1 MTTSLFDE
9 PPSIASFQEYPS
21 NKPFLNSKHKRSGKP
36 VKAYPENSS
45 EAVLSALRG
54 LQDKIRNLELDRSK
68 AEKNLKVLA
77 AETSAY
83 KTLLQQPPASK
94 PNETSSSSS
103 SPVPDRQLAG
113 AAQIESQLRNADTRC
128 ELLERQLDN
137 MRRMV
142 QNAERE
148 RSDALER
155 QIALERDRGRITAEN
170 RSIQSKLEKMEF
182 IQSRFDDLASRK
194 DKSEARI
201 KELEVKLQE
210 EEHRRQLL
218 TDRAAQLQTEAE
230 TKRILKSEKK
240 PSRKVAAKKKKKRP
254 IKTKEVKKAPPMKR
268 TPGQPHYHLNLADV
282 PFITGTS
289 TSPSHAVSA
298 NMQRLLHDLKQ
309 HNPVYCNDQ
318 VVQESNSSS
327 SDSEDRGRSCVR
339 VSSTEEDLRDL
350 LSALQDEFGKMTFEH
365 QVLVKQVAETF
376 DAEIARD
383 LQQDLDALLVRME
396 RKGEQ
401 ISTVK
406 RHIEQR
412 RKVKKVKTPAAR
424 SCSAPRVGPVRIGT
438 RFAHSSS
445 PRNRPGGVRE
455 RKLALLRDMRAIRTA
470 LHHDD
475 LSWD

>member
-9 PPSIASFQEYPS
+9 APSMASFQEYPTTRPFINS
-21 NKPFLNSKHKRSGKP
+21 NMKRSTNP
-36 VKAYPENSS
+36 VKTYPESSS

-83 KTLLQQPPASK
+83 KSMLQQQPPSK
-94 PNETSSSSS
+94 SNDTSSQSTCS
-103 SPVPDRQLAG
+103 VAERKMVG
-113 AAQIESQLRNADTRC
+113 AAQIESQLRNADARC

-182 IQSRFDDLASRK
+182 IKTRFDDLAARK
-194 DKSEARI
+194 DKSEMRI
-201 KELEVKLQE
+201 KELEEKLNE

-218 TDRAAQLQTEAE
+218 TDRAAQLQTDAAA
-230 TKRILKSEKK
+230 KRILNNDKK
-240 PSRKVAAKKKKKRP
+240 SRKKASNSKKKKRP
-254 IKTKEVKKAPPMKR
+254 AKTKDAKKSHPTHR
-268 TPGQPHYHLNLADV
+268 TSGHPHYRLNLADI

-289 TSPSHAVSA
+289 TSPSHCVSA
-298 NMQRLLHDLKQ
+298 NMQKLLHDLKQ

-318 VVQESNSSS
+318 VVHEPSSSSS
-327 SDSEDRGRSCVR
+327 SDSDERGRKRVR
-339 VSSTEEDLRDL
+339 ASTEEDLRDL
-350 LSALQDEFGKMTFEH
+350 LLALQDEFGKMTFDH
-365 QVLVKQVAETF
+365 QVLVKQITDTYDE
-376 DAEIARD
+376 EIARD
-383 LQQDLDALLVRME
+383 LQQDLDALLVKME

-406 RHIEQR
+406 RHIEQV
-412 RKVKKVKTPAAR
+412 RKPKPPAAR

-438 RFAHSSS
+438 RFTHSAS
-445 PRNRPGGVRE
+445 PRNRPGGERE
-455 RKLALLRDMRAIRTA
+455 RKLALLRDMRAIRSA

>member
-21 NKPFLNSKHKRSGKP
+21 RRPFINSNQKRSGKA
-36 VKAYPENSS
+36 VKAYPETSS

-83 KTLLQQPPASK
+83 KTLLQQPPPSK
-94 PNETSSSSS
+94 PNETSSDSS
-103 SPVPDRQLAG
+103 SPVPNRQLVG
-113 AAQIESQLRNADTRC
+113 TAQIESQLRNADARC

-142 QNAERE
+142 QSAERE

-182 IQSRFDDLASRK
+182 IQTRFDDLASRK
-194 DKSEARI
+194 EKSEARI
-201 KELEVKLQE
+201 KELEQKLQE
-210 EEHRRQLL
+210 EEHRRLLL
-218 TDRAAQLQTEAE
+218 TDRAAQLQTDAE
-230 TKRILKSEKK
+230 TKRILKDQKK
-240 PSRKVAAKKKKKRP
+240 TDRKVTVVKKKKKRSMKSRP
-254 IKTKEVKKAPPMKR
+254 VKKVQPVR
-268 TPGQPHYHLNLADV
+268 QTSGQPHYRLNLADV
-282 PFITGTS
+282 PFLTGTS

-318 VVQESNSSS
+318 VVQDSSNSSD
-327 SDSEDRGRSCVR
+327 SDERGRSRVR

-365 QVLVKQVAETF
+365 QILVKQIAETY
-376 DAEIARD
+376 DNEIEHD
-383 LQQDLDALLVRME
+383 LQQDLDALVLRME

-406 RHIEQR
+406 RHIEQI
-412 RKVKKVKTPAAR
+412 RKPQVPTTR
-424 SCSAPRVGPVRIGT
+424 SCSGPRVGPVRIGT
-438 RFAHSSS
+438 RFTHSAS
-445 PRNRPGGVRE
+445 PRNRPGGVRD